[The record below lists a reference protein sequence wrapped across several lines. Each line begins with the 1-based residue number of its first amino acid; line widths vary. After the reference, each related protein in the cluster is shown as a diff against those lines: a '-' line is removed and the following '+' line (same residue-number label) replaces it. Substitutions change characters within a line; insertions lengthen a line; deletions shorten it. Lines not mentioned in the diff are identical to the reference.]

1 MNKDLIIS
9 ILVAYVVFDLTSAL
23 LYYNNNPQIANLL
36 KDSVSTQDIII
47 ALVIAIMIGFIT
59 YYLL

>member
-23 LYYNNNPQIANLL
+23 LYYKNNPQIINLL
-36 KDSVSTQDIII
+36 KDNVSTQNIII
-47 ALVIAIMIGFIT
+47 ALVIALIIGCVT

>member
-23 LYYNNNPQIANLL
+23 LYYKNNPHIANIL
-36 KDSVSTQDIII
+36 KDTISTQNIII
-47 ALVIAIMIGFIT
+47 ALIIAIIVGCLTYNFI
-59 YYLL
+59 

>member
-23 LYYNNNPQIANLL
+23 LYYKNNPQIANIF
-36 KDSVSTQDIII
+36 SNTISTQDIIF
-47 ALVIAIMIGFIT
+47 ALIVAITIGCVVYNLI
-59 YYLL
+59 